1 MVHRLI
7 ICILRLLF
15 SGSRL
20 LARQVISMP
29 NLITFIT
36 LTCLLTAEFAPLW
49 STPVHAQTRTRQLL
63 IISKP
68 SGASVYVD
76 NRLMGSTPYS
86 GRFAAGNYQVRVS
99 LDEYKDWRQAV
110 QLQGD
115 RRFVITL
122 PRGAQPQRRAWIW
135 TLLGLVVAGGAAIGA
150 YTIIRD
156 RVGSFGGN
164 TVELIGTPPGPL

>member
-1 MVHRLI
+1 
-7 ICILRLLF
+7 
-15 SGSRL
+15 
-20 LARQVISMP
+20 MP

-36 LTCLLTAEFAPLW
+36 LTCLLTAEFAASWPN
-49 STPVHAQTRTRQLL
+49 PVHAQTRTRQLM

-76 NRLMGSTPYS
+76 NRLMGFTPYS
-86 GRFAAGNYQVRVS
+86 GRFAAGKYQVRVS

-122 PRGAQPQRRAWIW
+122 PRGAQPQRRAWLW
-135 TLLGLVVAGGAAIGA
+135 TLLGFVVAGGAAIGA
-150 YTIIRD
+150 YTIIRN
-156 RVGSFGGN
+156 RVDSSGGN
-164 TVELIGTPPGPL
+164 TVELTETPSDPP